1 MGVMAVLIQS
11 VWFSFATEVK
21 AIVWIGFTVMVPES
35 VASVH
40 VFPVVVIEYV
50 NGEPVVVLG
59 VPEMVKVVP
68 ATTAFTPAGKPVTL
82 APVAPPPNV

>member
-1 MGVMAVLIQS
+1 MVDLGA
-11 VWFSFATEVK
+11 EVK
-21 AIVWIGFTVMVPES
+21 AIVWIGSTIILPES
-35 VASVH
+35 VATAQ

>member
-1 MGVMAVLIQS
+1 ML
-11 VWFSFATEVK
+11 
-21 AIVWIGFTVMVPES
+21 PES
-35 VASVH
+35 VAFVH

-68 ATTAFTPAGKPVTL
+68 ATTAETPAGKPVTF
-82 APVAPPPNV
+82 APVAPPPNVYVMAVIGVFTQSVCVSVAVAEVNAIV